1 MIFWLKTKGF
11 SLVELML
18 SIWLLF
24 LIFATADYYYLQK
37 QRIIEIEVVAEELKA
52 TLYEARENSRNY
64 KDNSIY
70 GIQLNTDSYSMF
82 KWSTLTSTGIDLSTT
97 FPNFITIEEIN
108 LNGSGSEIVFDK
120 NTGNT
125 DMYGNFKLIN
135 DSGEN
140 LLFEVNSL
148 GLINLTYDET

>member
-70 GIQLNTDSYSMF
+70 GIHLNIDSYSMF

>member
-70 GIQLNTDSYSMF
+70 GIHLNTDSYSMF